1 MQQDFKER
9 EFVLLLSHD
18 SRVRHYHSRL
28 KQQVVEF
35 MVQLEINVKG
45 EWRPV
50 VRYDT
55 AHGFAH
61 REFFHSDGKVE
72 KVPLSN
78 CEDSEAT
85 PTHRIPSCQ
94 SKVRVSFEPIV
105 NRTRREFR

>member
-1 MQQDFKER
+1 MDRNFKEK

-35 MVQLEINVKG
+35 MVQLEVNVKG

-61 REFFHSDGKVE
+61 RDVFHGDGGAE
-72 KVPLSN
+72 KVPLPVADYNSTLTFAELDIRSN
-78 CEDSEAT
+78 WDLY
-85 PTHRIPSCQ
+85 
-94 SKVRVSFEPIV
+94 
-105 NRTRREFR
+105 RERFIQEVYEND